1 METIS
6 VLLTRLGAS
15 MTHWIRYA
23 VSGVA
28 ATTLAGALAVGA
40 SAATASAST
49 STTSSRTLA
58 PNTQFFVPLPV
69 SASRQQEASLLGSQK
84 FAQAAALKQ
93 MLATPQ
99 AVWFTS
105 GTPAQVERQV
115 NVTMNIAQAKD
126 TVPVLVAYDI
136 PGRDCAQYSSGGALT
151 DADYQAWIAAFAAGI
166 GNGKAVVILEPD
178 SLGNMPSDCNLP
190 AGVNYP
196 FTDQGRITDLTDAVG
211 DLEVDPNALVY
222 LDGTHSAWQQ
232 VGNIAQRLV
241 EAGVQQAQGFYLDV
255 SNYQYT
261 SNNIAYGT
269 WISDCIAYA
278 QGSAAIGSGAVA
290 PGTYQAET
298 GFFNGCPNQYWNGG
312 PALNWQGV
320 AMNNYAPWND
330 QVPPASDLPDPDTV
344 AGTYSWYASLL
355 ASVNA
360 TATTHF
366 VIDTSRNGEGPNP
379 MTGGAD
385 ADMVNYETAPFDQ
398 SSTVIG
404 TLRSGNWCNPPGS
417 GLGLAPTAN
426 TGVPLVDAYL
436 WVKTPGESDGQCDS
450 AGGVRA
456 WDYSAY
462 DPWNVSVSGQS
473 VFDPLWGQ
481 TDPAAGAWFGAQTLQ
496 LIADA
501 NQSASSPGN
510 GAPAP

>member
-1 METIS
+1 MAH
-6 VLLTRLGAS
+6 R
-15 MTHWIRYA
+15 IRSA
-23 VSGVA
+23 LCLAA
-28 ATTLAGALAVGA
+28 ATALAGALAAGA
-40 SAATASAST
+40 STATA
-49 STTSSRTLA
+49 STTSSARTLA
-58 PNTQFFVPLPV
+58 PDTRFFVPLPT
-69 SASRQQEASLLGSQK
+69 SAAIAQDATLLAHGELGEAAGL
-84 FAQAAALKQ
+84 AR

-105 GTPAQVERQV
+105 GTPAQVQRQV
-115 NVTMNIAQAKD
+115 RITMAEAALEHS
-126 TVPVLVAYDI
+126 VPVLVAYDI
-136 PGRDCAQYSSGGALT
+136 PGRDCSQYSAGGALT

-166 GNGKAVVILEPD
+166 GSGKAVVILEPD
-178 SLGNMPSDCNLP
+178 ALGNMPTDCSLP
-190 AGVNYP
+190 AGADYP
-196 FTDQGRITDLTDAVG
+196 FTDQGRITDLSDAVS
-211 DLEVDPNALVY
+211 DLEADPNTLVY

-241 EAGVQQAQGFYLDV
+241 EAGVQQAQGFFLNV

-278 QGSAAIGSGAVA
+278 QGSGDIGSGAVE

-298 GFFNGCPNQYWNGG
+298 SFFNDSCPNQYWNGG
-312 PALNWQGV
+312 PATDYEGT
-320 AMNNYAPWND
+320 AMNNYVPWND
-330 QVPPASDLPDPDTV
+330 QTPPSSDLPDPDTV
-344 AGTYSWYASLL
+344 VGIDGSYAGDL

-379 MTGGAD
+379 MTGGPD
-385 ADMVNYETAPFDQ
+385 ADMADYAAAPYDQ
-398 SSTVIG
+398 PASDIAA
-404 TLRSGNWCNPPGS
+404 LQSGNWCNPPGS

-436 WVKTPGESDGQCDS
+436 WVKIPGESDGECDS

-462 DPWNVSVSGQS
+462 NPWDVSASAQS
-473 VFDPLWGQ
+473 TFDPLWGQ
-481 TDPAAGAWFGAQTLQ
+481 VDPAAGDWFGTQALQ

-501 NQSASSPGN
+501 NSSASSAGN
-510 GAPAP
+510 QPPAG